1 MRGAGLVIGI
11 DSVPKRQKLA
21 RIYGADAIV
30 DHTGEDATDRSMELT
45 NGEGVYSAI
54 EALGSEQTLQNAIK
68 VTKPSGTISNV
79 GYHGKGDY
87 VGLPRLDWGVGDGG
101 KTHSHRSLYGRP
113 IAHGTADSAASN
125 RQFKASHIRAV
136 PMTKDK
142 RPSEVF
148 AAITRWIDAKMVKR
162 KSRGVYE
169 RVNGKNSKQ

>member
-1 MRGAGLVIGI
+1 M
-11 DSVPKRQKLA
+11 PKRQKLA

-87 VGLPRLDWGVGDGG
+87 VGLPRLDWGVGDGEKPIRTG
-101 KTHSHRSLYGRP
+101 LCTGGRL
-113 IAHGTADSAASN
+113 
-125 RQFKASHIRAV
+125 RMERLIRLLQTGSSRPRISV
-136 PMTKDK
+136 PCL
-142 RPSEVF
+142 
-148 AAITRWIDAKMVKR
+148 
-162 KSRGVYE
+162 
-169 RVNGKNSKQ
+169 